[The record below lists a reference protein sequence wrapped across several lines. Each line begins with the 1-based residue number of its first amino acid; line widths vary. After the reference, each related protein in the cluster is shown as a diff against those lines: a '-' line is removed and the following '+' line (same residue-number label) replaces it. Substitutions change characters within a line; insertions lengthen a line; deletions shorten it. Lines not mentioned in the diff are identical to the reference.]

1 MSSEVC
7 FWGIVPAAGAG
18 RRMGTE
24 IPKQYLEV
32 AGKPILQHALEH
44 LLRVPRLSAVM
55 VALAPGDDHWS
66 DLACARDPRVLTTR
80 GGKERAESVC
90 NALDA
95 LAGLAAPDD
104 WVLVHDAA
112 RPCITPQDVER
123 LMDALQGDP
132 IGGILALPVTDTL
145 KDVENDA
152 IQNTLDRRRVWRA
165 LTPQM
170 FRYRTL
176 RTALER
182 AAAEHRE
189 VTDEACAVEL
199 LGLKPKI
206 VEGRP
211 DNIKVTRPE
220 DLPLAAFYLE
230 RQCCE

>member
-1 MSSEVC
+1 M
-7 FWGIVPAAGAG
+7 PAAGAG
-18 RRMGTE
+18 RRVGTE

-44 LLRVPRLSAVM
+44 LLCVPRLSAVM
-55 VALAPGDDHWS
+55 VALAPEDGHWPN
-66 DLACARDPRVLTTR
+66 LACARDPRVLTTR
-80 GGKERAESVC
+80 GGAERAESVC
-90 NALDA
+90 NALHA

-104 WVLVHDAA
+104 WILVHDAA
-112 RPCITPQDVER
+112 RPCITPHDVER
-123 LMDALQGDP
+123 LMDALQDDP
-132 IGGILALPVTDTL
+132 LGGILALPVTDTL
-145 KDVENDA
+145 KDVENDT
-152 IQNTLDRRRVWRA
+152 IQNTLDRRRIWRA

-170 FRYRTL
+170 FRYWTL

-182 AAAEHRE
+182 TAVEHRE
-189 VTDEACAVEL
+189 VTDEASAVEL

-230 RQCCE
+230 RQRCE